1 MKSFEAKLYIEDNLA
16 TIEFDVMMK
25 GKYDED
31 YTPDWNFGIIENKW
45 IPKKKK
51 LSQTAPRTRLG
62 LSVYNKDDMMMV
74 GEIFQTDYKGDLHMI
89 ITSNS
94 MDPKAGEATE
104 EELIQEENLAKEISL
119 QFLDLWLKGKQCIK
133 YNYIYPHDE
142 PTHLPLPQKHIRKE
156 VPWTKKDV
164 VGTTTFAPP
173 EGYKIRSV
181 RKVSA
186 DVASWDIYIKKPGE
200 TEFVYHKT
208 YVEEID
214 TESDLEMRDVYQQIK
229 HNKLSKTYPDGT
241 PAKCVPTERD
251 EDGTLKPKEN

>member
-51 LSQTAPRTRLG
+51 LSQTVPRTRLA

-74 GEIFQTDYKGDLHMI
+74 GKIFQTDNHGDLRML
-89 ITSNS
+89 ITSSS
-94 MDPKAGEATE
+94 MDPKAVEATE
-104 EELIQEENLAKEISL
+104 EKFIQEENLAKEISL

-133 YNYIYPHDE
+133 YNYIYPRDE
-142 PTHLPLPQKHIRKE
+142 PTNPPLPIKHIRKE
-156 VPWTKKDV
+156 DLWTKKELV
-164 VGTTTFAPP
+164 ETT
-173 EGYKIRSV
+173 
-181 RKVSA
+181 SA

-200 TEFVYHKT
+200 TEFVYHET
-208 YVEEID
+208 YAQETD
-214 TESDLEMRDVYQQIK
+214 PESDLEMRDVYQQIK
-229 HNKLSKTYPDGT
+229 HNKLSTTYPDGT
-241 PAKCVPTERD
+241 PAKYVPTERD
-251 EDGTLKPKEN
+251 EDGTWKPKEN

>member
-16 TIEFDVMMK
+16 TIEFDVTMK

-31 YTPDWNFGIIENKW
+31 YDPAWSFCIVTCEW
-45 IPKKKK
+45 IPEKKE
-51 LSQTAPRTRLG
+51 LSQTAPRLV
-62 LSVYNKDDMMMV
+62 LSVYNGDNMKVV
-74 GEIFQTDYKGDLHMI
+74 GKIFQADNHGDLRMLI
-89 ITSNS
+89 IGNRTDLRTDKEQS
-94 MDPKAGEATE
+94 DA
-104 EELIQEENLAKEISL
+104 IQEENLAKEISL

>member
-1 MKSFEAKLYIEDNLA
+1 
-16 TIEFDVMMK
+16 
-25 GKYDED
+25 
-31 YTPDWNFGIIENKW
+31 
-45 IPKKKK
+45 
-51 LSQTAPRTRLG
+51 
-62 LSVYNKDDMMMV
+62 MMMV
-74 GEIFQTDYKGDLHMI
+74 GEIFQTDNHGDLRML
-89 ITSNS
+89 ITDSS
-94 MDPKAGEATE
+94 MDPLTDKEQSDT
-104 EELIQEENLAKEISL
+104 IQEENLAKEISL

-164 VGTTTFAPP
+164 VETTTFAPP

-214 TESDLEMRDVYQQIK
+214 TESDLEMRDVYQQIE
-229 HNKLSKTYPDGT
+229 HNKLSKTYYDGK
-241 PAKCVPTERD
+241 PARYVPTERN